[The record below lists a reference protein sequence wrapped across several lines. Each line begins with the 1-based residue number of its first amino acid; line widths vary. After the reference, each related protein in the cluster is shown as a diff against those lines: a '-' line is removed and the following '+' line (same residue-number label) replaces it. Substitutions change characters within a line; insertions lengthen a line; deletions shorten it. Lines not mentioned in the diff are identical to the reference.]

1 MSPDTLNPLLGIGTL
16 AMQIATAGLLVAF
29 LLRKRFPYFDQAI
42 EPVGRWGL
50 WIGLILAFVASAL
63 TLIYSEVFGIP
74 PCPLCWWQRIF
85 MYPQIVLFA
94 LALYLR
100 ERTVALYS
108 IVLSILGA
116 GVALYHHALQIAPPG
131 TLPCPA
137 EGEVSCSQVFL
148 FELGYITYPLM
159 ALTAFAFLIVVMLIV
174 RSDARRGF

>member
-1 MSPDTLNPLLGIGTL
+1 M
-16 AMQIATAGLLVAF
+16 ATDV
-29 LLRKRFPYFDQAI
+29 PYFDQAI

-63 TLIYSEVFGIP
+63 TLVYSEVFGIP

-116 GVALYHHALQIAPPG
+116 GVALYHHALQVAPPG

-159 ALTAFAFLIVVMLIV
+159 AFTAFAFLIVVMLIV
-174 RSDARRGF
+174 RSRNA